1 MSRPQTASE
10 AAEADLM
17 VMFEFSRQKQD
28 IKSFKLQFWKLISIS
43 RSWPEKSFSVL
54 FSVFSVGLRGSGQK
68 SLSPLHCQPCHRDL
82 VLRQRQLRIRH
93 FTGHQ
98 ILGTVQQKIGHWH
111 LVLRQTLLFVI
122 DRELGQA
129 HDQRAGLGGAR
140 VHRVPRAVR
149 NLWKK
154 CQDCHRTASGRS
166 ATPPGKKYSD
176 LRGAITK
183 SPTLTIGNGINTINK
198 EHLF

>member
-1 MSRPQTASE
+1 M
-10 AAEADLM
+10 
-17 VMFEFSRQKQD
+17 
-28 IKSFKLQFWKLISIS
+28 
-43 RSWPEKSFSVL
+43 
-54 FSVFSVGLRGSGQK
+54 
-68 SLSPLHCQPCHRDL
+68 
-82 VLRQRQLRIRH
+82 
-93 FTGHQ
+93 
-98 ILGTVQQKIGHWH
+98 
-111 LVLRQTLLFVI
+111 VLRQTLLFVI

-183 SPTLTIGNGINTINK
+183 SPTLTIGNGINTITK
-198 EHLF
+198 EHLFLNVFVVLVHLVNIFTLKLHYIDILLYCLHWLLNSVLLAKNVSLLGIILEYY